1 MGEKNLTSFMKNLS
15 AKIKY
20 NEVSQASWGGTK
32 SFKPKLSST
41 STSSSL
47 TNPSLDYL
55 LNSAAKLDKQQKN
68 KNQML
73 EEYRRKQEQPV
84 IKYDEFGKPIVG
96 EDGKPISFKFH
107 NIPSPDIDTTD
118 IRFDFT
124 NPNTGN
130 VEHYDIPYSEMNII
144 TRSGLRQRLLSR
156 NDDEQIALKK
166 VLKER
171 EQDRL
176 EWIDR
181 INYLKQNREEL
192 LNRAILNESNQRQ
205 NETVGDLYGSLK
217 VVINPDIF
225 ERSLNTITQDI
236 DEAED
241 QLDNVLD
248 EIDELK
254 RHLALLNN
262 LKEGL
267 DESVDE
273 LFSLIE
279 NRKKENK
286 LKLDAYYTELQNIN
300 SGKFNAEK
308 MFNETDAEYL
318 QRLERLAD
326 TPVDNNINFDLAQME
341 QKKTLRE
348 NLKELVRDDQ
358 IINQVVNEL
367 NPELI
372 FEFNKIFELFK
383 TIFLKKFGYDNKNIK
398 YQDIIAE
405 FVNFMRAREN
415 QQLVLRGETRPSSNE
430 YKFDG
435 STIVE
440 FEDIY
445 DPEQK
450 FGVLGD
456 QSSAFSAFN
465 PMSSEVLLGPGKK
478 INRQQPVIAQKV
490 DNYTLKIKK
499 VDPDTGVPYIGN
511 EKTIYLRF
519 KKNPFEVFNPQ
530 TNQTNTVKKNE
541 ILFSTSG
548 DDGDFESIGKLSA
561 NAPIEKIMEIV
572 DLDLPTVQKIF
583 NITRGTKVDLVQKII
598 SKLEESGVSPSE
610 YQSFFKGDDKK
621 NRIIGEGLSNHKKHE
636 KVKFGDIILMLNK
649 LFYHNILSIS
659 RPDGVKINGF
669 KNRHVSDDFVMCIIN
684 ILDNENYHKEL
695 NKLSSVERVLLDNLL
710 KIANLHKKIITG
722 SGSQSIEKLK
732 NELQILEGQIQAGN
746 NNESLK
752 KKLHD
757 ILHKLAYFKVISLT
771 QANKHYKEYIKNFF

>member
-1 MGEKNLTSFMKNLS
+1 MGEKNLTAFMKNLS

-41 STSSSL
+41 SSSL

-55 LNSAAKLDKQQKN
+55 LNSAAKLDKEQKN

-84 IKYDEFGKPIVG
+84 IKYNEYGDPIVG
-96 EDGKPISFKFH
+96 DDGKPISFKFH
-107 NIPSPDIDTTD
+107 NIPAPELDLDD

-130 VEHYDIPYSEMNII
+130 IEQYDIPYSEINNITI
-144 TRSGLRQRLLSR
+144 AGLKQRLLSR
-156 NDDEQIALKK
+156 NNDEQIDLKK

-171 EQDRL
+171 KIDRT
-176 EWIDR
+176 EWTDR

-192 LNRAILNESNQRQ
+192 LNRAILNETNQRQ
-205 NETVGDLYGSLK
+205 NEAVGDLYGSLK
-217 VVINPDIF
+217 VVIDPNIF
-225 ERSLNTITQDI
+225 RRSLDTITQDI
-236 DEAED
+236 NEAED

-248 EIDELK
+248 EIDELN
-254 RHLALLNN
+254 RRLEQLNN
-262 LKEGL
+262 IKEGL
-267 DESVDE
+267 QDAVEE
-273 LFSLIE
+273 LFGQIE

-308 MFNETDAEYL
+308 MFDETDEEYL

-326 TPVDNNINFDLAQME
+326 TPVDNNINFDLAKME

-367 NPELI
+367 DPELI

-383 TIFLKKFGYDNKNIK
+383 TIFLKKYGYDNKNIK

-405 FVNFMRAREN
+405 FVNYMRAREN
-415 QQLVLRGETRPSSNE
+415 QQLVLRGEIRPSSNE

-499 VDPDTGVPYIGN
+499 VDPDTGAPYIGN

-519 KKNPFEVFNPQ
+519 KKKPFEVFNTQ
-530 TNQTNTVKKNE
+530 TNKTNTVKKNE

-548 DDGDFESIGKLSA
+548 DDGEFESIGKLSA

-598 SKLEESGVSPSE
+598 SKLEESGISPSE
-610 YQSFFKGDDKK
+610 YQSFFKGDDKH
-621 NRIIGEGLSNHKKHE
+621 NRIIGEGLSHEKKDK
-636 KVKFGDIILMLNK
+636 KVKFGDVVIMPNK
-649 LFYHNILSIS
+649 LFYDNILSIS

-669 KNRHVSDDFVMCIIN
+669 KNRHVSDDFVVVVVKM
-684 ILDNENYHKEL
+684 LENKNDYQREL
-695 NKLSSVERVLLDNLL
+695 NNLSSSERVLLDNLL
-710 KIANLHKKIITG
+710 KIANLHKKVITG
-722 SGSQSIEKLK
+722 SGNESINKLK